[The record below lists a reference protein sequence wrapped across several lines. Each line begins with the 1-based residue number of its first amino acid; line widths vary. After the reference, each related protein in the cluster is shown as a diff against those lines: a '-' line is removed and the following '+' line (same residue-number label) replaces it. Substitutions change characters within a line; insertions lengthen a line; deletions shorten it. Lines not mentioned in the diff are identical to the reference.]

1 MSASV
6 VEEPEI
12 LKKKKKK
19 KRKLKL
25 YDIGIHIT
33 VLNDFVSQ
41 RLRERDKQKD
51 TRLSVT
57 ADLMSFAVFTP

>member
-6 VEEPEI
+6 VEEPWN
-12 LKKKKKK
+12 LLKKKK

-25 YDIGIHIT
+25 YDTGIHIT